1 MPMEVYACVLGVWQP
16 GSVRREWSLEDLID
30 AWTLVDADW
39 DLIANKYGPTK
50 LGFAVILK
58 FFEIEGRFPRHGG
71 EVPAAAV
78 EFVARQVKVDPA
90 MFGTY
95 RFTGSTIEYHRAQI
109 RRALRFGECTVADAE
124 ALTGWLAEQV
134 CPSELSPDRQRQAL
148 LLRCRSQRIEPPTP
162 GRTDRIIASAAET
175 ADGQFCA
182 TTVARLSAAGA
193 VTRLEALVAPADDE
207 GEERDEGADDEVP
220 AQGAAGLLAEIKADP
235 GRPGLDTFLDEV
247 AKLRRVRSLGLPAD
261 LFTDA
266 AERRVTLWR
275 NRAALVAPSALRR
288 DNADEVR
295 QTLLAALC
303 WRRQTELTDSLVDL
317 FITLVRTINTRAV
330 NKVNKTVEAEIRRV
344 LGKEGILFKV
354 AEAAV
359 DHPDATVR
367 EAVYPAVDGGEQT
380 LRALVAEAKAN
391 KNAMKA
397 KVRTVLESSYSNYYR
412 RMLPQVLSSM
422 DFRCNNTA
430 YRPVMDALDLLR
442 RYADRPKVPYDAA
455 EVIPIDGVVPAEW
468 REAIY
473 NKSGKVIR
481 TSYELCVLSALSA
494 AIRRREIWVDGAAK
508 WRDPEADLPRDFDL
522 ARDMHYA
529 EIAQPTDPTVF
540 TDTVK
545 SRLDAALAGLA
556 AGLRDG
562 TTGGVRVTTR
572 RNQVW
577 ISVPRLAALPEPPTL
592 AALKAEL
599 VRRWGVVD
607 LLDIAK
613 ETFWLTGCDAE
624 FTSLASREHL
634 SRHELRVRLLLV
646 LYGLGTNVGVKRIA
660 AAGDHGLSE
669 AQLRRTRNLYV
680 NRDGLRGAV
689 ASVVNDTFA
698 SRDPRWWGTGTACA
712 SDSKKFGSWDANLNT
727 EWHARYGGPGV
738 MIYWHVERKSVCVY
752 SQVKTCSSSEV
763 AAMMEGLIRHSAD
776 IDSAIEANYTD
787 THGAS
792 IVGFAFCHLLGYR
805 LLPRLKNIGSARLY
819 RPGDGITYAGLETVL
834 SRPIRWDLINQQYD
848 QMIKYA
854 RALQLGTAEAEQVLR
869 RFTRNGPKHPTY
881 LAIEELGRAIRTIF
895 ICEYLSSEALRR
907 EIHGGLQVV
916 EQWNSGNT
924 AIFYGKD
931 AELTGPDREHQ
942 EISMLALHLLQSS
955 LVLINTRLIDHVLS
969 EPQWADRMT
978 DEDRRALTPLFWSHV
993 ALYGRWVLKMDE
1005 RLDYTRGPAPY
1016 PAPHDAAAQ
1025 PATTTA

>member
-1 MPMEVYACVLGVWQP
+1 MFLLLINPMAPAGAGPGRWAGGPGALAAFDGLYACPVGVWQP
-16 GSVRREWSLEDLID
+16 GAVRREWSLEDLID
-30 AWTLVDADW
+30 AWTLVDADRE
-39 DLIANKYGPTK
+39 LIGNKYGPTK

-58 FFEIEGRFPRHGG
+58 FFEIEGRFPRHAG

-78 EFVARQVKVDPA
+78 EFVARQVKVEA
-90 MFGTY
+90 AAFGTY
-95 RFTGSTIEYHRAQI
+95 LFTGSTIEYHRAQI
-109 RRALRFGECTVADAE
+109 RRALRFRECTVADAE

-134 CPSELSPDRQRQAL
+134 CPSELSPDRHCQAL

-162 GRTDRIIASAAET
+162 GRIDRIIASAAEA
-175 ADGQFCA
+175 ADNRFCA
-182 TTVARLSAAGA
+182 TTVARLSAAVA
-193 VTRLEALVAPADDE
+193 VARLEALVAPADDE
-207 GEERDEGADDEVP
+207 DEERDEGGDEVP
-220 AQGAAGLLAEIKADP
+220 VEGAAGLLAEIKADP
-235 GRPGLDTFLDEV
+235 GRPGLETFLDEV
-247 AKLRRVRSLGLPAD
+247 AKLRRVRSLGLPVD
-261 LFTDA
+261 LFADV

-275 NRAALVAPSALRR
+275 NRAALAAPSAMRR
-288 DNADEVR
+288 DHADQVR

-359 DHPDATVR
+359 EHPDATVR

-430 YRPVMDALDLLR
+430 YRPVMDAVDLLR
-442 RYADRPKVPYDAA
+442 RYADRPKQPYDAA
-455 EVIPIDGVVPAEW
+455 EVIPIDGVVPADW

-473 NKSGKVIR
+473 NKSGKIIR

-494 AIRRREIWVDGAAK
+494 AIRRREIWVHGAGK

-522 ARDMHYA
+522 ARDVHYA

-545 SRLDAALAGLA
+545 ARLDAALAGLA
-556 AGLRDG
+556 TGLRDG

-592 AALKAEL
+592 VELKAEL

-613 ETFWLTGCDAE
+613 ETFWLTGCDGE

-634 SRHELRVRLLLV
+634 GRDELRVRLLLV

-669 AQLRRTRNLYV
+669 AQLRRTRKLYV
-680 NRDGLRGAV
+680 NRDGLRRAV
-689 ASVVNDTFA
+689 AAVVNDTFA
-698 SRDPRWWGTGTACA
+698 SRDQRWWGTGTACA

-727 EWHARYGGPGV
+727 EWHARYGGPGI

-763 AAMMEGLIRHSAD
+763 AAMMEGLIRHAAD

-819 RPGDGITYAGLETVL
+819 RPGDGATYPGLETVL
-834 SRPIRWDLINQQYD
+834 SRPIKWDLINQQYD

-869 RFTRNGPKHPTY
+869 RFTRGGPKHPTY
-881 LAIEELGRAIRTIF
+881 AAIEELGRAIRTIF

-969 EPQWADRMT
+969 EPEWADRMT
-978 DEDRRALTPLFWSHV
+978 DDDRRALTRSS
-993 ALYGRWVLKMDE
+993 GRTW
-1005 RLDYTRGPAPY
+1005 PS
-1016 PAPHDAAAQ
+1016 
-1025 PATTTA
+1025 TAGGY

>member
-1 MPMEVYACVLGVWQP
+1 M
-16 GSVRREWSLEDLID
+16 
-30 AWTLVDADW
+30 
-39 DLIANKYGPTK
+39 
-50 LGFAVILK
+50 
-58 FFEIEGRFPRHGG
+58 
-71 EVPAAAV
+71 
-78 EFVARQVKVDPA
+78 KVDPA
-90 MFGTY
+90 AFGTY
-95 RFTGSTIEYHRAQI
+95 LFTGSTIEYHRSQI
-109 RRALRFGECTVADAE
+109 RRALQFRECTVADAE

-162 GRTDRIIASAAET
+162 GRAERIISAAAEA
-175 ADGQFCA
+175 ADRRFCA
-182 TTVARLSAAGA
+182 TTVARLSASGA
-193 VTRLEALVAPADDE
+193 VARLEALVAPADDE
-207 GEERDEGADDEVP
+207 DEERDEGADDEVQAEGP
-220 AQGAAGLLAEIKADP
+220 AGLLAEIKADP

-247 AKLRRVRSLGLPAD
+247 AKLRRVRSLGLPVQ

-275 NRAALVAPSALRR
+275 NGAAIAAPSTLRR

-330 NKVNKTVEAEIRRV
+330 NKVNKTVEAE
-344 LGKEGILFKV
+344 
-354 AEAAV
+354 
-359 DHPDATVR
+359 
-367 EAVYPAVDGGEQT
+367 
-380 LRALVAEAKAN
+380 
-391 KNAMKA
+391 
-397 KVRTVLESSYSNYYR
+397 VRTVLESSYSNYYR

-442 RYADRPKVPYDAA
+442 RYADRPKEPYDAA
-455 EVIPIDGVVPAEW
+455 EVIPIDGVVPADW

-473 NKSGKVIR
+473 NKHGKVIR
-481 TSYELCVLSALSA
+481 TSYELSALSA

-508 WRDPEADLPRDFDL
+508 WRDPEADLPRDFDV

-529 EIAQPTDPTVF
+529 EIAQPTDPTEF
-540 TDTVK
+540 TDTVRA
-545 SRLDAALAGLA
+545 RLETALTGLA

-562 TTGGVRVTTR
+562 TTGGVRITSR

-577 ISVPRLAALPEPPTL
+577 ISVPRLTALPEPPTL

-613 ETFWLTGCDAE
+613 EAVWLTGCDSE
-624 FTSLASREHL
+624 FTSLASRENL
-634 SRHELRVRLLLV
+634 SRDELRVRLLLV

-669 AQLRRTRNLYV
+669 AQLRRTRKLYV
-680 NRDGLRGAV
+680 NRDGLRRAV
-689 ASVVNDTFA
+689 ASVVNDTFT
-698 SRDPRWWGTGTACA
+698 SRDPLWWGTGTACA

-727 EWHARYGGPGV
+727 EWHARHGGPGV

-819 RPGDGITYAGLETVL
+819 RPGDGITYPGLETVL

-895 ICEYLSSEALRR
+895 ICGYLSSEALRR

-916 EQWNSGNT
+916 EQWNSGDT

-942 EISMLALHLLQSS
+942 ETSMLALHLLQSS
-955 LVLINTRLIDHVLS
+955 LVLINTRLIDHVLA
-969 EPQWADRMT
+969 EPEWAERMT
-978 DEDRRALTPLFWSHV
+978 DDDRRGLTPLF
-993 ALYGRWVLKMDE
+993 
-1005 RLDYTRGPAPY
+1005 
-1016 PAPHDAAAQ
+1016 
-1025 PATTTA
+1025 